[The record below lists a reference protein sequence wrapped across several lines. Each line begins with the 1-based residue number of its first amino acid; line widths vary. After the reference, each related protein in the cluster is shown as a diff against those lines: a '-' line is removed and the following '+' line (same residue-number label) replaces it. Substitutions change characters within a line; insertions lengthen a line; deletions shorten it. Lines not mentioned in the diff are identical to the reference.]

1 MKNLQNHIRNYELIE
16 DSCNALFSS
25 VLISDKQLKTPT
37 TGFLLINIVQ
47 CIESIAKDL
56 HKELAPLFPK
66 LPKFHAGEQFD
77 YDALGF
83 LDQALGLSKK
93 QIKITSKLMPSLS
106 EEKRLITPLLGA
118 HESLDKHPAWSK
130 AYQSNKHDLAN
141 SQNADLSAS
150 SLGGK
155 ASIPSTIQAEIE
167 AAGAA
172 FLLLTVAKSLPLNKE
187 TPYDQCDFTFG
198 SDIFTATYTRPLFNC
213 FAGPMSK
220 DCLQFGPNWEQQ
232 LFVVKDPEPYIA
244 HLRAKSKAN
253 EAQLLQEINKD
264 RELVAFLHKAEEE
277 RPKTS
282 TPLLIFEYGQQT
294 GDQAKKKWCQRI
306 NNLSFSTNI
315 EYFTAWAN
323 GEYESLRLFGFAPVV
338 ALNYQDADHLY
349 DYEKLSQDNPDS
361 NNSHP
366 Q

>member
-56 HKELAPLFPK
+56 HEELSPQFPN
-66 LPKFHAGEQFD
+66 LPQFKAGESFD
-77 YDALGF
+77 YKALAF
-83 LDQALGLSKK
+83 LDKALGLSQK
-93 QIKITSKLMPSLS
+93 QVKITSKRLPFLS
-106 EEKRLITPLLGA
+106 DEKRLITPLLGA

-141 SQNADLSAS
+141 SQNADPSAS

-167 AAGAA
+167 AAGAF
-172 FLLLTVAKSLPLNKE
+172 FLLLTVAKSLPFNKE
-187 TPYDQCDFTFG
+187 KPYNQCDFTFD
-198 SDIFTATYTRPLFNC
+198 SDIFTATFTRPLFTR
-213 FAGPMSK
+213 FEGPVSK
-220 DCLQFGPNWEQQ
+220 DCLQFAPNWEQA
-232 LFVVKDPEPYIA
+232 LFVVKDPAPYIA

-253 EAQLLQEINKD
+253 TAQFLQEIQSNSGF
-264 RELVAFLHKAEEE
+264 VTFLLAALRE
-277 RPKTS
+277 RPKT
-282 TPLLIFEYGQQT
+282 PIELLIFEYGQQT
-294 GDQAKKKWCQRI
+294 EDQAQKEWCQRI
-306 NNLSFSTNI
+306 ITLGSSTNI

-323 GEYESLRLFGFAPVV
+323 GTPESLKRAGFAPVV

-349 DYEKLSQDNPDS
+349 DYEKLSQDSPDS
-361 NNSHP
+361 K
-366 Q
+366 

>member
-1 MKNLQNHIRNYELIE
+1 MQNLQNHIRNYELVE
-16 DSCNALFSS
+16 RKCNELFE
-25 VLISDKQLKTPT
+25 
-37 TGFLLINIVQ
+37 FLLVDDQKLSITTSGNLLVHIVQ
-47 CIESIAKDL
+47 CIESLAKDL

-118 HESLDKHPAWSK
+118 HESNDKHPHWSK

-198 SDIFTATYTRPLFNC
+198 SDIFTATYTRPLFSR
-213 FAGPMSK
+213 FLGPMSK
-220 DCLQFGPNWEQQ
+220 DCLQFFPNWEQK
-232 LFVVKDPEPYIA
+232 LFVVKDPDRYIA
-244 HLRAKSKAN
+244 HLRAKIKEN
-253 EAQLLQEINKD
+253 NQQIKD
-264 RELVAFLHKAEEE
+264 AILSNIGFL
-277 RPKTS
+277 S
-282 TPLLIFEYGQQT
+282 FF
-294 GDQAKKKWCQRI
+294 
-306 NNLSFSTNI
+306 NNLSDDIKRTPIEMILQLYAQETKDPVQKEWVQRVQDLSFSIHTSYYI
-315 EYFTAWAN
+315 GWAN
-323 GEYESLRLFGFAPVV
+323 NYSDHLRLSGFAPVV
-338 ALNYQDADHLY
+338 TLNYQDADHLY
-349 DYEKLSQDNPDS
+349 DYEKLSQDSPDS
-361 NNSHP
+361 K
-366 Q
+366 

>member
-56 HKELAPLFPK
+56 HEELSPQFPN
-66 LPKFHAGEQFD
+66 LPQFKAGESFD
-77 YDALGF
+77 YKALAF
-83 LDQALGLSKK
+83 LDKALGLSQK
-93 QIKITSKLMPSLS
+93 QVKITSKRLPFLS
-106 EEKRLITPLLGA
+106 DEKRLITPLLGA

-198 SDIFTATYTRPLFNC
+198 SDIFTATYTRPLFSR
-213 FAGPMSK
+213 FLGPMSK
-220 DCLQFGPNWEQQ
+220 DCLQFFPNWEQK
-232 LFVVKDPEPYIA
+232 LFVVKDPDRYIA
-244 HLRAKSKAN
+244 HLRAKIKEN
-253 EAQLLQEINKD
+253 NQQIKD
-264 RELVAFLHKAEEE
+264 AILSNIGFL
-277 RPKTS
+277 S
-282 TPLLIFEYGQQT
+282 FF
-294 GDQAKKKWCQRI
+294 
-306 NNLSFSTNI
+306 NNLSDDIKRTPIEMILQLYAQETKDPVQKEWVQRVQDLSFSIRTSYYI
-315 EYFTAWAN
+315 GWAN
-323 GEYESLRLFGFAPVV
+323 NYSDHLRLSGFAPVV
-338 ALNYQDADHLY
+338 TLNYKDADHLY
-349 DYEKLSQDNPDS
+349 NYEKLSQDTTDS
-361 NNSHP
+361 K
-366 Q
+366 

>member
-1 MKNLQNHIRNYELIE
+1 MENLQNHIRNYKLVERKCE
-16 DSCNALFSS
+16 DLFE
-25 VLISDKQLKTPT
+25 
-37 TGFLLINIVQ
+37 FLLVDDQKLSLTTSGNLLVQIVQ
-47 CIESIAKDL
+47 CIESLAKDL
-56 HKELAPLFPK
+56 HKELAPQFRN
-66 LPKFHAGEQFD
+66 LPKFHAGERFD

-118 HESLDKHPAWSK
+118 HESNDKHPHWSK

-198 SDIFTATYTRPLFNC
+198 SDIFTATYTRPLFSR
-213 FAGPMSK
+213 FLGPMSK
-220 DCLQFGPNWEQQ
+220 DCLQFFPNWEQK
-232 LFVVKDPEPYIA
+232 LFVVKDPDRYIA
-244 HLRAKSKAN
+244 HLRAKIKEN
-253 EAQLLQEINKD
+253 NQQIKD
-264 RELVAFLHKAEEE
+264 AILSNIGFL
-277 RPKTS
+277 S
-282 TPLLIFEYGQQT
+282 FF
-294 GDQAKKKWCQRI
+294 
-306 NNLSFSTNI
+306 NNLSDDIKRTPIEMILQLYAQETKDPVQKEWVQRVQDLSFSIHTSYYI
-315 EYFTAWAN
+315 GWAN
-323 GEYESLRLFGFAPVV
+323 NYSDHLRLSGFAPVV

-349 DYEKLSQDNPDS
+349 DYKKLSQDNPDS
-361 NNSHP
+361 K
-366 Q
+366 

>member
-56 HKELAPLFPK
+56 HEELSPQFPN
-66 LPKFHAGEQFD
+66 LPQFKAGESFD
-77 YDALGF
+77 YKALAF
-83 LDQALGLSKK
+83 LDKALGLSQK
-93 QIKITSKLMPSLS
+93 QVKITSKRLPFLS
-106 EEKRLITPLLGA
+106 DEKRLITPLLGA

-141 SQNADLSAS
+141 SQNADPSAS

-167 AAGAA
+167 AAGAF
-172 FLLLTVAKSLPLNKE
+172 FLLLTVAKSLPFNKE
-187 TPYDQCDFTFG
+187 KPYNQCDFTFD
-198 SDIFTATYTRPLFNC
+198 SDIFTATFTRPLFTR
-213 FAGPMSK
+213 FEGPVSK
-220 DCLQFGPNWEQQ
+220 DCLQFAPNWEQA

>member
-16 DSCNALFSS
+16 HKFKALFE
-25 VLISDKQLKTPT
+25 L
-37 TGFLLINIVQ
+37 LLIDDQKLSLTTSGNLLVQIVQ

-56 HKELAPLFPK
+56 HEELSS
-66 LPKFHAGEQFD
+66 LPKFKDLPQFKPGEQFD
-77 YDALGF
+77 YAAFDF

-93 QIKITSKLMPSLS
+93 QVKITSKLMPSLS

-118 HESLDKHPAWSK
+118 HESNDKHPHWSK

-150 SLGGK
+150 SLDGK

-172 FLLLTVAKSLPLNKE
+172 FILLTVAKNLPLNKE
-187 TPYDQCDFTFG
+187 MPYDQCNFTFD
-198 SDIFTATYTRPLFNC
+198 SNIFTATYTRPLFTR
-213 FAGPMSK
+213 FSGSMSK
-220 DCLQFGPNWEQQ
+220 NCLQFAPNWDQD

-253 EAQLLQEINKD
+253 TAQFLQEIQSNS
-264 RELVAFLHKAEEE
+264 EFVAFLLAALRE
-277 RPKTS
+277 RPKT
-282 TPLLIFEYGQQT
+282 PIELLVFEYGQQT
-294 GDQAKKKWCQRI
+294 EDQAKKEWCQRI
-306 NNLSFSTNI
+306 IKLSSSTNI
-315 EYFTAWAN
+315 EYFSAWAN
-323 GEYESLRLFGFAPVV
+323 GTPESLKRAGFAPVV

-349 DYEKLSQDNPDS
+349 DYEKLNQDTPDS
-361 NNSHP
+361 K
-366 Q
+366 

>member
-1 MKNLQNHIRNYELIE
+1 MQNLQNHIRNYELVE
-16 DSCNALFSS
+16 RKCNELFE
-25 VLISDKQLKTPT
+25 
-37 TGFLLINIVQ
+37 FLLVDDQKLSITTSGNLLVHIVQ
-47 CIESIAKDL
+47 CIESLAKDL

-118 HESLDKHPAWSK
+118 HESNDKHPHWSK

-198 SDIFTATYTRPLFNC
+198 SDIFTATYTRPLFSR
-213 FAGPMSK
+213 FLGPMSK
-220 DCLQFGPNWEQQ
+220 DCLQFFPNWEQK
-232 LFVVKDPEPYIA
+232 LFVVKDPDRYIA
-244 HLRAKSKAN
+244 HLRAKIKEN
-253 EAQLLQEINKD
+253 NQQIKD
-264 RELVAFLHKAEEE
+264 AILSNIGFL
-277 RPKTS
+277 S
-282 TPLLIFEYGQQT
+282 FF
-294 GDQAKKKWCQRI
+294 
-306 NNLSFSTNI
+306 NNLSDDIKRTPIEMILQLYAQETKDPVQKEWVQRVQDLSFSIHTSYYI
-315 EYFTAWAN
+315 GWAN
-323 GEYESLRLFGFAPVV
+323 NYSDHLRLSGFAPVV
-338 ALNYQDADHLY
+338 TLNYQDADHLY

-361 NNSHP
+361 K
-366 Q
+366 